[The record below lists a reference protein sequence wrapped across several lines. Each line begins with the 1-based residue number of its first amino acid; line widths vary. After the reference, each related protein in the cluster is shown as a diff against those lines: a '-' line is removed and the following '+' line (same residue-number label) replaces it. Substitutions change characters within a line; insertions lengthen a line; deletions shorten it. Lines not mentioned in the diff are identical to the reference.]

1 MADQQQ
7 PVGKQMTSET
17 FDEEKELE
25 RLISISNTIIPELE
39 KIKKLKDENT
49 RLKKAFL
56 VMTSVIFLDFL
67 IDTVPA
73 CWADEVP
80 ALEQYSVN
88 AE

>member
-39 KIKKLKDENT
+39 KIKKLKDEKT
-49 RLKKAFL
+49 H
-56 VMTSVIFLDFL
+56 D
-67 IDTVPA
+67 
-73 CWADEVP
+73 
-80 ALEQYSVN
+80 
-88 AE
+88 